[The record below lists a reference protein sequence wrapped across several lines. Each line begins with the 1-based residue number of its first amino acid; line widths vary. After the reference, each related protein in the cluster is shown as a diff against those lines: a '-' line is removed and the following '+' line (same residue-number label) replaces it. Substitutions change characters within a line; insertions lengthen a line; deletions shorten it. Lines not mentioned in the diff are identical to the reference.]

1 MTRIK
6 KMYLPN
12 RPLVAFQAEKSL
24 DLQCPDHRRQQK
36 YDFINFFLYKFCDL
50 TFLLVQSQD
59 KMLTGIG
66 SNDSFRIAFLY
77 WEISWSLLALK
88 QSLAQKVW
96 MKINDYLLICPYLQD
111 FSLHNKFDSLRF
123 DDEDNENVPPQPTFG
138 GFSSRPR
145 KSGPPMPRSQSSA
158 TKRDSF
164 GAIVTGQNLAGP
176 PLKLRVNI
184 NNLPK

>member
-1 MTRIK
+1 
-6 KMYLPN
+6 
-12 RPLVAFQAEKSL
+12 
-24 DLQCPDHRRQQK
+24 
-36 YDFINFFLYKFCDL
+36 
-50 TFLLVQSQD
+50 
-59 KMLTGIG
+59 
-66 SNDSFRIAFLY
+66 
-77 WEISWSLLALK
+77 
-88 QSLAQKVW
+88 

-184 NNLPK
+184 NNLST

>member
-1 MTRIK
+1 
-6 KMYLPN
+6 
-12 RPLVAFQAEKSL
+12 
-24 DLQCPDHRRQQK
+24 
-36 YDFINFFLYKFCDL
+36 
-50 TFLLVQSQD
+50 
-59 KMLTGIG
+59 
-66 SNDSFRIAFLY
+66 
-77 WEISWSLLALK
+77 
-88 QSLAQKVW
+88 
-96 MKINDYLLICPYLQD
+96 MKINYYLLICPYLQD

-123 DDEDNENVPPQPTFG
+123 DDEDDENVPPQPTFG

-145 KSGPPMPRSQSSA
+145 KSGPPMPRSSSA

>member
-1 MTRIK
+1 
-6 KMYLPN
+6 
-12 RPLVAFQAEKSL
+12 
-24 DLQCPDHRRQQK
+24 
-36 YDFINFFLYKFCDL
+36 
-50 TFLLVQSQD
+50 
-59 KMLTGIG
+59 
-66 SNDSFRIAFLY
+66 
-77 WEISWSLLALK
+77 
-88 QSLAQKVW
+88 

-138 GFSSRPR
+138 GFTSRPR
-145 KSGPPMPRSQSSA
+145 KSGRPLQPPMPRSQSSA

-164 GAIVTGQNLAGP
+164 GAIVTGQNLQAGP